1 MKMEER
7 VRLLKDMQV
16 GERKLD
22 VQSAVVEAARERKL
36 SRISDE
42 DQLLHV
48 KVIVKFDCLKSEKER
63 EREREEKKRKG
74 TKSEINDECYLK
86 IIFDAQIFFYIF
98 SHH

>member
-36 SRISDE
+36 SRISEE
-42 DQLLHV
+42 DQLLYV
-48 KVIVKFDCLKSEKER
+48 KVCKKKKF
-63 EREREEKKRKG
+63 
-74 TKSEINDECYLK
+74 
-86 IIFDAQIFFYIF
+86 IFFCRKMEMQKKKKKIK
-98 SHH
+98 